1 MRLLADPRQ
10 AEIEA
15 DRAIV
20 AEEGLRGFIPLA
32 WHAIEGSETSY
43 RGNWHIDAM
52 CDHLD
57 AVSKGEIR
65 RLAIAVPPRSM
76 KSITV
81 AIMFPAYDW
90 IKNPWRRFLYSSYA
104 HNLSMRDSTRC
115 RRVIQSPWYQA
126 RWGDRYA
133 ITSDQNTKVRFDNN
147 KNGYRLSTSVK
158 GQLTGEGGDIICFPY
173 DQTILTESGP
183 VQIGRIVDARE
194 AVRVWSV
201 DVATG
206 HVALKPV
213 VGWHRNPGRAI
224 LRVTL
229 GDGTSIRC
237 TADHRLWTLRGWV
250 QAGDLRASDVLPRP
264 ALPGGASLH
273 GHRSPVLAEVVAHA
287 DVTFCLTVADYHTMV
302 VGSDGYVTAKNC
314 VDDPHNAHQAE
325 SEAIRQDTLQWWD
338 EAMSTRLNDQKT
350 GSYIIIQQRVH
361 HNDLLG
367 HVLAKRSPVP
377 WTYLCL
383 PAEFEP
389 DHPNRWFRDPR
400 KEAGELLWPEHV
412 PRPEL
417 ESIKEALGPYAAA
430 GQLQQRPSPR
440 EGGFFKRGWF
450 GFVDVAPSDIRWVR
464 GWDFA
469 ATEKQ
474 VMKSDPDYTASA
486 KIGYSPSTKL
496 WYVGHIER
504 FREDPDEVERR
515 FIQRAELDGEQVH
528 VQIPQDPG
536 QAGKGQARNMV
547 RLLPKHSV
555 VAATVTGDKMSRAH
569 PWAAKAGAGLVKLV
583 KGDWNEP
590 FLVELTSFPT
600 GGHDDQIDA
609 VSAAFE
615 RLLSSSSAIV
625 DYYQQ
630 QLRDKGIDPATL
642 SISNPLQAAAS
653 ATSPGDYQAKMAAL
667 MAAMKGTT

>member
-1 MRLLADPRQ
+1 
-10 AEIEA
+10 
-15 DRAIV
+15 
-20 AEEGLRGFIPLA
+20 
-32 WHAIEGSETSY
+32 
-43 RGNWHIDAM
+43 
-52 CDHLD
+52 
-57 AVSKGEIR
+57 
-65 RLAIAVPPRSM
+65 
-76 KSITV
+76 
-81 AIMFPAYDW
+81 
-90 IKNPWRRFLYSSYA
+90 
-104 HNLSMRDSTRC
+104 
-115 RRVIQSPWYQA
+115 
-126 RWGDRYA
+126 
-133 ITSDQNTKVRFDNN
+133 
-147 KNGYRLSTSVK
+147 
-158 GQLTGEGGDIICFPY
+158 
-173 DQTILTESGP
+173 
-183 VQIGRIVDARE
+183 
-194 AVRVWSV
+194 
-201 DVATG
+201 
-206 HVALKPV
+206 
-213 VGWHRNPGRAI
+213 
-224 LRVTL
+224 
-229 GDGTSIRC
+229 
-237 TADHRLWTLRGWV
+237 
-250 QAGDLRASDVLPRP
+250 
-264 ALPGGASLH
+264 
-273 GHRSPVLAEVVAHA
+273 
-287 DVTFCLTVADYHTMV
+287 
-302 VGSDGYVTAKNC
+302 
-314 VDDPHNAHQAE
+314 
-325 SEAIRQDTLQWWD
+325 
-338 EAMSTRLNDQKT
+338 MSTRLNDQKT

-367 HVLAKRSPVP
+367 HVLAKQSAIP

-389 DHPNRWFRDPR
+389 DHPNRWIRDPR

-412 PRPEL
+412 PRAAL

-515 FIQRAELDGEQVH
+515 FIQRAEMDGDQVH

-555 VAATVTGDKMSRAH
+555 VAAPVTGDKMSRAH

-583 KGDWNEP
+583 KGGWNEP

-600 GGHDDQIDA
+600 GAHDDQIDA

-625 DYYQQ
+625 DFYQQ

-642 SISNPLQAAAS
+642 SISTPLQAAAS

-667 MAAMKGTT
+667 MAAMKGSG

>member
-1 MRLLADPRQ
+1 MLLLADPRQ

-32 WHAIEGSETSY
+32 WHAIEGSESSY

-90 IKNPWRRFLYSSYA
+90 IKNPWRRFLFSSYA

-126 RWGDRYA
+126 RWGHRYA

-158 GQLTGEGGDIICFPY
+158 GQLTGEGGDII
-173 DQTILTESGP
+173 
-183 VQIGRIVDARE
+183 V
-194 AVRVWSV
+194 
-201 DVATG
+201 
-206 HVALKPV
+206 
-213 VGWHRNPGRAI
+213 
-224 LRVTL
+224 
-229 GDGTSIRC
+229 
-237 TADHRLWTLRGWV
+237 
-250 QAGDLRASDVLPRP
+250 
-264 ALPGGASLH
+264 
-273 GHRSPVLAEVVAHA
+273 
-287 DVTFCLTVADYHTMV
+287 
-302 VGSDGYVTAKNC
+302 

-569 PWAAKAGAGLVKLV
+569 PWAAKSGAGLVKLV

-600 GGHDDQIDA
+600 GAHDDQIDA

-625 DYYQQ
+625 DFYQQ
-630 QLRDKGIDPATL
+630 QLREKGIDPATL
-642 SISNPLQAAAS
+642 SISNPLQAASGTA
-653 ATSPGDYQAKMAAL
+653 SPGDYQAKTAAL
-667 MAAMKGTT
+667 MAAMKGNT